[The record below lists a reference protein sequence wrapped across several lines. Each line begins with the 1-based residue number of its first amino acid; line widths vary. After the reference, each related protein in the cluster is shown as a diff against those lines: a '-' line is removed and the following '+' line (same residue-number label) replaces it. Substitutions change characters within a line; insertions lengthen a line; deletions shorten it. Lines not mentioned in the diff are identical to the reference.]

1 MKNLLLIAS
10 IILVYWSCTAP
21 VSEDAD
27 VSDLPPEGEEQ
38 IQLVENYID
47 ALLSKDLTTMESML
61 SEDYMGYGPAI
72 NDSSDRAQTIET
84 WKTNWDSVYTSIEY
98 EIVHRIFTNSGEG
111 RAAGDWV
118 SEWGIVTAN
127 YIDGSESVTFW
138 FNGVYRVT
146 DGKID
151 RSRGIYDTGDIMEQQ
166 GFEFVP
172 PGGESDTDE

>member
-10 IILVYWSCTAP
+10 IILVFWSCNAP
-21 VSEDAD
+21 VSED
-27 VSDLPPEGEEQ
+27 VDLPPEGEEQ
-38 IQLVENYID
+38 IQLVENYLN
-47 ALLSKDLTTMESML
+47 ALLGKDITTMESFL
-61 SEDYMGYGPAI
+61 SDDYMGYGPAV
-72 NDSSDRAQTIET
+72 NDSSDLAQTLEN
-84 WKTNWDSVYTSIEY
+84 WKNNWHSLFTSIES
-98 EIVHRIFTNSGEG
+98 ERVHRIFTNSGEG

-118 SEWGIVTAN
+118 SEWGIVTTN

-151 RSRGIYDTGDIMEQQ
+151 RSRGFYDTGDIMAQQ

-172 PGGESDTDE
+172 PDSDSESSD